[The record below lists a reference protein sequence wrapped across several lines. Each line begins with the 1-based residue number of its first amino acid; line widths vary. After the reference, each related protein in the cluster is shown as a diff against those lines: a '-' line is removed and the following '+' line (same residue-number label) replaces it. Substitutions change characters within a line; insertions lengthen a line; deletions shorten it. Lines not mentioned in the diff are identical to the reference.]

1 MVRGNINGVSFFNI
15 FNEKKMNILIYF
27 LCRKEIGMKKRE
39 LLSIHEAAATCLAAI
54 KDLGNTCRKYE
65 NGTDKID
72 DQPCQRPSDLYI
84 AVQAIIKRMFALTA
98 LTNFQRIR

>member
-1 MVRGNINGVSFFNI
+1 MIT
-15 FNEKKMNILIYF
+15 LIYF
-27 LCRKEIGMKKRE
+27 LCRKEVGLKKKG
-39 LLSIHEAAATCLAAI
+39 LLSIHEAAATCLAVI

-84 AVQAIIKRMFALTA
+84 AVRAIIKRMFVLTA
-98 LTNFQRIR
+98 LTNFQGIK

>member
-1 MVRGNINGVSFFNI
+1 MEILMGYLFFIYLTKRRWILLSI
-15 FNEKKMNILIYF
+15 FCVEKNRYEKK
-27 LCRKEIGMKKRE
+27 E
-39 LLSIHEAAATCLAAI
+39 LLSIHKAAATCLAVI

-84 AVQAIIKRMFALTA
+84 AARAIIKRMFVLTA
-98 LTNFQRIR
+98 LTNFQRIK

>member
-1 MVRGNINGVSFFNI
+1 
-15 FNEKKMNILIYF
+15 MNTLIYF
-27 LCRKEIGMKKRE
+27 LYRKEIGMKKKG
-39 LLSIHEAAATCLAAI
+39 LLSIHKAAATCLAVI

-84 AVQAIIKRMFALTA
+84 AARAIIKRMFVLTA
-98 LTNFQRIR
+98 LTNFQRIK